1 MGIFSNSSPFDE
13 VVGKATLET
22 NTKEDWSL
30 ILDICDRVTTTP
42 TGAKECLRSIVSRL
56 NHPDPHVVVQA
67 ITLLDACV
75 SNCGLPFHL
84 EIASRDFEQEYCKLL
99 TKIQEKTVRDKLLQ
113 CLQKWAESFKS
124 DPQLDLIPSLVG
136 KLKAKG
142 VHFSDSPHKSTRK
155 SSHHHH
161 HSSSKNRDM
170 SSSSAVPA
178 AQEDADLAKAIELS
192 LKEAQT
198 HSQNKTLY
206 PQASSLA
213 SGSAEEK
220 EPKKVRALYDFEAA
234 EENELTFYAGEIVF
248 VTDDSDTN
256 WWQGS
261 NQRGKGLFPANFVT
275 YDLSAEPTKFE
286 VNSKKTVQFSED
298 VEVQSIETEP
308 EIVEID
314 EGKIDKVLHVLHEAD
329 PTGEVEDPADLCGL
343 EEQVNQMAPL
353 IDQELEKI
361 DRRHAQLTRL
371 GGELVEALNMY
382 HNLMREP
389 VASTMP
395 YGGPVQ
401 YPGYPPYDPN
411 VPYSMMRPP
420 HSAPPAANGAGYNS
434 MPYQSQPQSNGM
446 GQQHMNQQQQMGN
459 LGGVPNG
466 QIGGQPQMP
475 NSPQV
480 SQPVSMAGGQI
491 PYSQPMMMPQGQNM
505 NMQGGYESNP
515 MSQPQNM
522 GMPPHMMSPQN
533 GPYGQGLPQ
542 GGYPQS
548 STAPSGPAV

>member
-1 MGIFSNSSPFDE
+1 MY
-13 VVGKATLET
+13 K
-22 NTKEDWSL
+22 
-30 ILDICDRVTTTP
+30 
-42 TGAKECLRSIVSRL
+42 
-56 NHPDPHVVVQA
+56 
-67 ITLLDACV
+67 
-75 SNCGLPFHL
+75 
-84 EIASRDFEQEYCKLL
+84 Y
-99 TKIQEKTVRDKLLQ
+99 
-113 CLQKWAESFKS
+113 
-124 DPQLDLIPSLVG
+124 
-136 KLKAKG
+136 
-142 VHFSDSPHKSTRK
+142 
-155 SSHHHH
+155 
-161 HSSSKNRDM
+161 
-170 SSSSAVPA
+170 
-178 AQEDADLAKAIELS
+178 
-192 LKEAQT
+192 
-198 HSQNKTLY
+198 
-206 PQASSLA
+206 
-213 SGSAEEK
+213 
-220 EPKKVRALYDFEAA
+220 
-234 EENELTFYAGEIVF
+234 
-248 VTDDSDTN
+248 
-256 WWQGS
+256 
-261 NQRGKGLFPANFVT
+261 
-275 YDLSAEPTKFE
+275 
-286 VNSKKTVQFSED
+286 
-298 VEVQSIETEP
+298 
-308 EIVEID
+308 
-314 EGKIDKVLHVLHEAD
+314 VLHCD
-329 PTGEVEDPADLCGL
+329 IS
-343 EEQVNQMAPL
+343 EQVNQMAPL

-395 YGGPVQ
+395 YGMKMGMSVAGPTVSMPHFSQVGGPVQ

-522 GMPPHMMSPQN
+522 GMPPHMMSPQKYVSFPLLIFCSSIVKKATTITKIIIVIIFYPTYS